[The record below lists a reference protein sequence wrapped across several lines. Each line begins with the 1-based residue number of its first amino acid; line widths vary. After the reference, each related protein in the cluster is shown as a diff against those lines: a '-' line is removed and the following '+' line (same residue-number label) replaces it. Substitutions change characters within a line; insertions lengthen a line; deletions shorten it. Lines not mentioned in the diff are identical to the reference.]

1 MRANID
7 ATRGNIFAERVVMM
21 LGTSLGRDAAHQL
34 LEQATQQSIA
44 QNRRLMEVL
53 EEIPEITRAIPLDV
67 LRELDTPEDYL
78 GSAKEFQKRLR

>member
-1 MRANID
+1 
-7 ATRGNIFAERVVMM
+7 
-21 LGTSLGRDAAHQL
+21 
-34 LEQATQQSIA
+34 
-44 QNRRLMEVL
+44 MEVL